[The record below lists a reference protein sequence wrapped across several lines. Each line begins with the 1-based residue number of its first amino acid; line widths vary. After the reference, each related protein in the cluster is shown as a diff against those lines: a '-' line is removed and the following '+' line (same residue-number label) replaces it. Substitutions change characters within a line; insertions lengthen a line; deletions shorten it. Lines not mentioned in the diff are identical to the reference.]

1 MSLAL
6 TNTGDLPSDKFDKL
20 IEWQLLSLL
29 MFMPLA
35 FGGVEAWSEEVIIS
49 LAGTTIVCFCLK
61 LIFRPDTRLVWSRSY
76 LPIGL
81 FILIVIIQLIPLPVG
96 LIKFV
101 SPSTSIIKQELLGDL
116 PNSNELLK
124 SMTFSFYSNATKHS
138 LRLVLAVAAVFFVV
152 RNTCRSAEQIKR
164 LLAAVAVIGSFIA
177 VLALA
182 QGVFGNGKIYWLV
195 STGYNRS
202 FSGTFINHS
211 HYSQYMSLS
220 IGAAVG
226 LVMVKLHEAF
236 LCKQVTLLAVLEY
249 LFSHAA
255 GGVWL
260 LVLMIIVGAAT
271 VFMSLSRGGMISML
285 MAGAFTTLIVAAK
298 RSLKSRGWVMA
309 VMALGAFICVLYI
322 GFDAV
327 YDRLA
332 ALRELHRY
340 QDRWQILKDLS
351 VSFRRFPVLGT
362 GLGTH
367 EVVYPMFDRST
378 IPALAA
384 HAENEYAQT
393 AEETG
398 LIGLA
403 ALVGLGI
410 IVWISYIHNIK
421 RVSSPISS
429 AAYGLGFGLLA
440 IMLQSLSDFG
450 QHIPANTML
459 SAVFCAML
467 MVMARIEG
475 NSGRKKTP
483 TASSGHKSLKVAVLF
498 CILGVWMWTLLGA
511 GRARLAERNWN
522 KALAVEQKLMNK
534 DWLGTKDEYLALTSD
549 VAAAVD
555 YEPDN
560 VKYRHWLS
568 VYNWRYLTPAADPNN
583 TGGIPV
589 TSQVIQFVQQI
600 VKELNQARL
609 LCPTYGATY
618 CVLGQLEK
626 FVLGDPN
633 GAEHI
638 QKGFQLAPSD
648 PTACFVAGFMGATE
662 GRIEDSYNKL
672 KKAVQL
678 DGRLFHDVAE
688 IYINRVNRPDLA
700 ISIADDNVIWL
711 SQMANILAEVQ
722 DDRDTAK
729 QVRDKVTDLLK
740 AKSEQP
746 GTPAEAFAALANI
759 YQKDKNVIKSAE
771 YYRRALALDS
781 KQVVLR
787 LKLAR
792 LLAEAGLVSEA
803 IDEAR
808 NCLRLQPQC
817 EAAEKLIADLTVK
830 HDALDKEL

>member
-1 MSLAL
+1 MSLSQ
-6 TNTGDLPSDKFDKL
+6 TNIRDLPSDRFDKL

-49 LAGTTIVCFCLK
+49 LAGTTIVCFYLK
-61 LIFRPDTRLVWSRSY
+61 LIFRPDMKMVWSRSY

-101 SPSTSIIKQELLGDL
+101 SPNTSIIKQQLLGDL
-116 PNSNELLK
+116 PNSDELLK
-124 SMTFSFYSNATKHS
+124 SMTFSFYSNTTKHS

-152 RNTCRSAEQIKR
+152 RNTCRNAEQIKR

-177 VLALA
+177 MLALV
-182 QGVFGNGKIYWLV
+182 QGLFGNGKIYWLV
-195 STGYNRS
+195 PTGQGRS

-220 IGAAVG
+220 IGAAVS

-236 LCKQVTLLAVLEY
+236 LGKQVTLLGVLEY

-255 GGVWL
+255 RGVWL

-271 VFMSLSRGGMISML
+271 VFMSLSRGGIVSML
-285 MAGAFTTLIVAAK
+285 IAGAFTTLIIAAK

-309 VMALGAFICVLYI
+309 VMALGAFICVLYV

-332 ALRELHRY
+332 TLRQLHSY

-351 VSFRRFPVLGT
+351 VSFRRFPILGT

-398 LIGLA
+398 LIGFVTLA
-403 ALVGLGI
+403 GLGI

-459 SAVFCAML
+459 SAVFCAL
-467 MVMARIEG
+467 LVVLARIED
-475 NSGRKKTP
+475 SSAQIKTP
-483 TASSGHKSLKVAVLF
+483 IASSGHKSLRVAFLL
-498 CILGVWMWTLLGA
+498 CILGVWMWALLGA
-511 GRARLAERNWN
+511 GRARLAEGNWN
-522 KALAVEQKLMNK
+522 KALTLEKSLMSKN
-534 DWLGTKDEYLALTSD
+534 WQGTQNEYLALISD

-568 VYNWRYLTPAADPNN
+568 VYNWRYLTPAADPN
-583 TGGIPV
+583 TGGIPK
-589 TSQVIQFVQQI
+589 TSQVMQFVQQV
-600 VKELNQARL
+600 VKGLNQARL
-609 LCPTYGATY
+609 VCPTYGATY
-618 CVLGQLEK
+618 CVLGQMEK

-638 QKGFQLAPSD
+638 RKGFQLAPSD
-648 PTACFVAGFMGATE
+648 PTACFVAGLLDATE
-662 GRIEDSYNKL
+662 GRVEDSYNKM

-678 DGRLFHDVAE
+678 DGRLFHDVAD
-688 IYINRVNRPDLA
+688 IYINRVNRPDFA

-711 SQMANILAEVQ
+711 SQVVNTLAEVRN
-722 DDRDTAK
+722 DRDTAK
-729 QVRDKVTDLLK
+729 QVRAEVIDLLK
-740 AKSEQP
+740 AKSEQA
-746 GTPAEAFAALANI
+746 GTPAEAFAALGNI
-759 YQKDKNVIKSAE
+759 YQKDNNVHKATE
-771 YYRRALALDS
+771 YYRRALSLDG
-781 KQVVLR
+781 KQVVWRLR
-787 LKLAR
+787 LAR

-808 NCLRLQPQC
+808 TCLRFQPRC
-817 EAAEKLIADLTVK
+817 EAAEKLIADLSVQK
-830 HDALDKEL
+830 GALNKEL